1 MISAATD
8 NAKELILDRINAN
21 TDLSKIYMYLITLG
35 FDVKDIVSFM
45 TSPVINLI
53 ARNSTQNIFL
63 DTNFRTKDVANFI
76 LNYVNN
82 ILSNSELKDLDGAEI
97 SKEDKANYEKFIK
110 EKYKEININSIDDR
124 YSFVLT
130 NKIKALLGDN
140 PDI

>member
-53 ARNSTQNIFL
+53 ARNST
-63 DTNFRTKDVANFI
+63 
-76 LNYVNN
+76 
-82 ILSNSELKDLDGAEI
+82 
-97 SKEDKANYEKFIK
+97 
-110 EKYKEININSIDDR
+110 
-124 YSFVLT
+124 
-130 NKIKALLGDN
+130 
-140 PDI
+140 

>member
-21 TDLSKIYMYLITLG
+21 TDLSKMYMYLITLG

-63 DTNFRTKDVANFI
+63 DTSFRTKDVANFI
-76 LNYVNN
+76 LNY
-82 ILSNSELKDLDGAEI
+82 
-97 SKEDKANYEKFIK
+97 
-110 EKYKEININSIDDR
+110 IDDI
-124 YSFVLT
+124 LE
-130 NKIKALLGDN
+130 
-140 PDI
+140 